1 MNKRIIYSAVI
12 LVVVV
17 VASYSVWS
25 YLNYLDYLNKTLHET
40 GRWAVI
46 MDSKGDIIAVETTSE
61 MIWDQLLD
69 LYNNKEER
77 WIGGIIKEYQNKWGF
92 HFKLD
97 TIIIATVTI
106 EGAQSYIQGISGD
119 LDYWIN
125 TWTNVA
131 YVMASVVE
139 IHSS

>member
-1 MNKRIIYSAVI
+1 MNKRTIYSAIV
-12 LVVVV
+12 LVVVI

-25 YLNYLDYLNKTLHET
+25 YMNYLDYLNKTIHET

-46 MDSKGDIIAVETTSE
+46 MDSKGDIIAVETTSDE
-61 MIWDQLLD
+61 VWDQLMD

-77 WIGGIIKEYQNKWGF
+77 WIGGIVKEYNNKWGF
-92 HFKLD
+92 RFKPD
-97 TIIIATVTI
+97 TIIIAEITI
-106 EGAQSYIQGISGD
+106 EGAQSNIEGISGD

-125 TWTNVA
+125 TWANVA

-139 IHSS
+139 THD